1 MGMRKIRPAVL
12 TAVLCLASAGAVWAQ
27 DKPRQVSEELAK
39 ILTGAQELLRQGQP
53 AEALNQLTAYQGAD
67 HALRQLLIGH
77 ANVQQSKLPAAIA
90 AYQAALRMDPKLSQA
105 GLGLAQV
112 YARQNKWGK
121 AAELLGRFVVTD
133 SCDADTLLLY
143 AQVAQRHEDVR
154 LCELLIEKAIER
166 FPSDMRF
173 RRLDLAVRID
183 QKDHLAA
190 GQAVDVLLRSN
201 PADPELWRQRAFV
214 SDRADKQADAIAA
227 LEACLLCDPNDL
239 TKHRRFVAALV
250 IAGDWYT
257 AFRHGQSLLA
267 GPLAKSA
274 SADARLM
281 GLLIR
286 AADAGQK
293 DDILGKW
300 LKLVPDKSRT
310 LDMGIVAT
318 RLALRLG
325 ELADARTALRG
336 LIEQGQADAGV
347 YLWAGHL
354 AEKAKDWA
362 EAETLYG
369 HAMRQKSPTAALAS
383 LYLARLLLHRGRTD
397 EAARRLRAYLDQ
409 HPQDSS
415 ARALLAVAKTRAT
428 SK

>member
-1 MGMRKIRPAVL
+1 MNTPTIRPAVL
-12 TAVLCLASAGAVWAQ
+12 TVVLCIASAGTALAQ
-27 DKPRQVSEELAK
+27 DKPRQVPTELAE
-39 ILTGAQELLRQGQP
+39 ILSGAQELLRQGRP
-53 AEALNQLTAYQGAD
+53 AEAINRLATYQGED
-67 HALRQLLIGH
+67 HALRQLLVGH
-77 ANVQQSKLPAAIA
+77 ANARQSNLPTAIA

-112 YARQNKWGK
+112 YARQNKWGQ
-121 AAELLGRFVVTD
+121 AAELLGRFVQAD

-143 AQVAQRHEDVR
+143 AQVAQQNEDAR
-154 LCELLIEKAIER
+154 LCGLLVEKAIRR
-166 FPSDMRF
+166 FPSDLRF
-173 RRLDLAVRID
+173 RRLDMAVRID
-183 QKDHLAA
+183 QQDNLAA
-190 GQAVDVLLRSN
+190 GLAVEVLLRAN
-201 PADPELWRQRAFV
+201 PTDPELWRQRAFV

-239 TKHRRFVAALV
+239 AKHRRFLAGLV
-250 IAGDWYT
+250 IAGDWRT
-257 AFRHGQSLLA
+257 AVTHGRSLLA

-274 SADARLM
+274 SSDIALM
-281 GLLIR
+281 ALLIR
-286 AADAGQK
+286 AADTGQE
-293 DDILGKW
+293 DATLGKW
-300 LKLVPDKSRT
+300 LALVPEKSRT

-318 RLALRLG
+318 RLALRVG
-325 ELADARTALRG
+325 ELADARSALRH

-369 HAMRQKSPTAALAS
+369 QAGRQKSATASLAAL
-383 LYLARLLLHRGRTD
+383 YQARLLLHRGRTD
-397 EAARRLRAYLDQ
+397 EAARLLRAYLDQ

-415 ARALLAVAKTRAT
+415 ARALLAVAKARAA